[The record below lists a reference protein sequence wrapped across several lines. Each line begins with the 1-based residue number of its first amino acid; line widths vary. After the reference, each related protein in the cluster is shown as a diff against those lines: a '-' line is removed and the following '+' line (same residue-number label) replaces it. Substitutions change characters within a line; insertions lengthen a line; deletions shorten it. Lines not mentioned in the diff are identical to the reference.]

1 MKYINAIEVLPKELI
16 SEIQK
21 YVEGNILYI
30 PNKSGKRM
38 EWGEKTGAKNKCR
51 QRNNE
56 IRSLYKNGESL
67 DELSKKYYLA
77 IETIKKIIY
86 SS

>member
-21 YVEGNILYI
+21 YVEGNIVYI

-38 EWGEKTGAKNKCR
+38 EWGKRTGAKSKCR

-56 IRSLYKNGESL
+56 IRRLYKSGESL

>member
-1 MKYINAIEVLPKELI
+1 MKYVNASEILPKELI

-21 YVEGNILYI
+21 YVEGNIIYI
-30 PNKSGKRM
+30 PNKEGKRVG
-38 EWGEKTGAKNKCR
+38 WGEKNGTKNKCR
-51 QRNNE
+51 ERNDE
-56 IRSLYKNGESL
+56 IRAKYKNGNSL
-67 DELSKKYYLA
+67 DELSDIYYLS

>member
-21 YVEGNILYI
+21 YIEGNVLYI
-30 PNKSGKRM
+30 PNKPGKRM
-38 EWGEKTGAKNKCR
+38 GWGEKTGTKNKCR

-56 IRSLYKNGESL
+56 IRSLYKSGKSL